1 MIPFSFLS
9 GAGYRVSPATLAPAH
24 ACSAVRADTT
34 RTRPSAFLESTAA
47 TKCSLTNL
55 LGAQTFTHC
64 CCPLVET
71 FDFFI
76 GRKNIPSVVRKHS
89 LALDRVCLE
98 HPKYGMVVS
107 DPFDEADPATS
118 CGWRAI
124 P

>member
-24 ACSAVRADTT
+24 ACSAVRADIR
-34 RTRPSAFLESTAA
+34 RTRPSAFFESTAA

-64 CCPLVET
+64 CCSLVET

-76 GRKNIPSVVRKHS
+76 GRKNIVSVVREHS
-89 LALDRVCLE
+89 LTLDRL
-98 HPKYGMVVS
+98 
-107 DPFDEADPATS
+107 PAGS
-118 CGWRAI
+118 ELLNGLRNRL
-124 P
+124 PVP